1 MPMYSAIMTD
11 PFALSYP
18 PLLLAAI
25 ESLQCTISVCWPRIA
40 QSPTQDEVIRILVL
54 CWLNINE
61 DTASK
66 PPNDVEGALVKTA
79 SMLAAALK
87 ANKIDTA
94 EKVAPLIAKEPRL
107 ESLFKEALAK

>member
-1 MPMYSAIMTD
+1 MYSTIMTD

-18 PLLLAAI
+18 PLLLAAT
-25 ESLQCTISVCWPRIA
+25 ESLQSIISVCWPRIS
-40 QSPTQDEVIRILVL
+40 QSPTQDEIIKILVL
-54 CWLNINE
+54 CWLNIHE
-61 DTASK
+61 ETTSK
-66 PPNDVEGALVKTA
+66 APDNVQSALVKTA

-107 ESLFKEALAK
+107 EDLFKEALAE